1 MSLYEVNSL
10 LVTYKFYLIHIRIL
24 YLILYTE
31 LQIIIYR
38 DLISLIV
45 SVFDFFIVYY
55 HYAIVEIGFHIY
67 RKHISI
73 IYTIL
78 FYLIFNYIFNYIS
91 FYNQISLNT

>member
-1 MSLYEVNSL
+1 MSN
-10 LVTYKFYLIHIRIL
+10 IHIRIL
-24 YLILYTE
+24 YLTYYIQNYKL
-31 LQIIIYR
+31 LYR

-55 HYAIVEIGFHIY
+55 HYAIVGIGFHIY